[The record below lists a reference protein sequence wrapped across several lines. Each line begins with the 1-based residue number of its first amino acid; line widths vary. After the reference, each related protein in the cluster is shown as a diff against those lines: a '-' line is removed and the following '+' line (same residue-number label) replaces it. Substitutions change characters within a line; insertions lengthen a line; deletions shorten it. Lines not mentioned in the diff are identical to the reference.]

1 MWRAGLTLL
10 AALALMLVPAT
21 TSSAQ
26 PAPQGTNWQAGPGAS
41 GDNTFVGAVDTPAN
55 GATLPG
61 NRLVPISGWFVDTTA
76 QGWAGV
82 DDAQIFL
89 GTMESG
95 TMLTHASIGL
105 NRPDIASKLGNPYWA
120 ASGWSAVLDT
130 GGLPNGQVTLSA
142 YVHTP
147 GKGWWYTQV
156 GFTVGATVPS
166 APLAFIG
173 GPPVAAGPPLLT
185 VASPLDGE
193 SVSTRVAVFKITG
206 TARDP
211 VSGVHGIDWVDV
223 WLNGEQNT
231 DGATFLGEADLA
243 PDGSWSL
250 DMSPWR
256 YTPITS
262 NLYVY
267 AHSDVTSRLA
277 LRVVHFIIVDRPL

>member
-1 MWRAGLTLL
+1 MWRGMLTLL
-10 AALALMLVPAT
+10 IALALIAPGQAF
-21 TSSAQ
+21 AQ
-26 PAPQGTNWQAGPGAS
+26 PAPPSVVWQAGPGAS
-41 GDNTFVGAVDTPAN
+41 GDNTFAGAIDSPGN

-61 NRLVPISGWFVDTTA
+61 NRLVPINGWFVDTTA

-82 DDAQIFL
+82 DDVQIFV
-89 GTMESG
+89 GTMDNG

-105 NRPDIASKLGNPYWA
+105 DRPDIGSKLGNPYWA

-130 GGLPNGQVTLSA
+130 GGLSTGQDTLSV

-147 GKGWWYTQV
+147 GKGWWYTQI
-156 GFTVGATVPS
+156 GLTVGAPVPS

-193 SVSTRVAVFKITG
+193 RVSTRLPVFKITG

-243 PDGSWSL
+243 TDGSWSL